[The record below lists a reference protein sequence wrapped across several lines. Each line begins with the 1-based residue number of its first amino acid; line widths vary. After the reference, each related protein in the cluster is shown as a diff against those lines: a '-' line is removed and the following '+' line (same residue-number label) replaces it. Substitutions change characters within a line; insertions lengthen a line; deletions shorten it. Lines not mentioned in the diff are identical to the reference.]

1 MPKASHARG
10 MVKPVSLR
18 LEDADV
24 RKARPCVYLVRAA
37 SATLRSFI
45 TGATPTNA
53 AEKMF
58 GSGDVVTDFI
68 LRAAS
73 APAEIAVAG
82 WAQEIARVSIYDL
95 IQSITSISAAAEVI
109 SRGLKLNMD
118 GIGTIRVPGRIVN
131 PAAAGAW
138 IAEGNPAPARALSFS
153 NAAILQPRRLSVLY
167 PYSREQAESS
177 NIENIVRQTMG
188 EASGL
193 ALDAQMFSATAGD
206 ASKPAGLL
214 AGVAPLVPTAGGGTA
229 ARDGDLKNLFAALA
243 AQGAGKTAALIC
255 AMPQAVTLKASLG
268 PKWDYD
274 IIESTVLPAGTVV
287 ALEVASFVS
296 GFSAVPTFR
305 VSNVAAY
312 HAEDT
317 SPTQITGGTPS
328 PAVPVRSLFQ
338 TDSIGLYM
346 DLFGSW
352 GLRAPGHA
360 QWIQS
365 ATW

>member
-193 ALDAQMFSATAGD
+193 ALDAQMFSANHRRHAIARGNGRPAETPRRPRPCEKTMYRTNENGAQAPAADMDPAPSEGEQYPPLELLYETI
-206 ASKPAGLL
+206 AQFVSVYVHKKLAGLRRDIVKLKKQLDMVHDDIEADRANGIEVYCRGVETRL
-214 AGVAPLVPTAGGGTA
+214 ASLEGENI
-229 ARDGDLKNLFAALA
+229 R
-243 AQGAGKTAALIC
+243 
-255 AMPQAVTLKASLG
+255 LKA
-268 PKWDYD
+268 
-274 IIESTVLPAGTVV
+274 T
-287 ALEVASFVS
+287 LEA
-296 GFSAVPTFR
+296 R
-305 VSNVAAY
+305 N
-312 HAEDT
+312 HD
-317 SPTQITGGTPS
+317 
-328 PAVPVRSLFQ
+328 
-338 TDSIGLYM
+338 
-346 DLFGSW
+346 
-352 GLRAPGHA
+352 RAKRRA
-360 QWIQS
+360 
-365 ATW
+365 

>member
-193 ALDAQMFSATAGD
+193 ALDAQMFSA
-206 ASKPAGLL
+206 
-214 AGVAPLVPTAGGGTA
+214 
-229 ARDGDLKNLFAALA
+229 
-243 AQGAGKTAALIC
+243 
-255 AMPQAVTLKASLG
+255 
-268 PKWDYD
+268 
-274 IIESTVLPAGTVV
+274 
-287 ALEVASFVS
+287 
-296 GFSAVPTFR
+296 
-305 VSNVAAY
+305 
-312 HAEDT
+312 
-317 SPTQITGGTPS
+317 
-328 PAVPVRSLFQ
+328 
-338 TDSIGLYM
+338 
-346 DLFGSW
+346 
-352 GLRAPGHA
+352 
-360 QWIQS
+360 
-365 ATW
+365 